1 MLSADSDTSHKI
13 EFLQFQIKFG
23 SWLESVVMVLF
34 AFSPYFSP
42 ISSPGRGSNHKKLGY
57 NKFTYFLS
65 VAFFLQKNLSCTL
78 SESQTGKGNHFYQL
92 QPKLSCRRNIKLFIF
107 TTKKRRFSREIKDRY
122 RQKFVILVSSNILCI
137 ATICSIFSIVHT
149 FPKHYIPPHS
159 QKFPFLPGRER
170 GCYVVR

>member
-1 MLSADSDTSHKI
+1 
-13 EFLQFQIKFG
+13 
-23 SWLESVVMVLF
+23 MVLF

-65 VAFFLQKNLSCTL
+65 VAFFLKKNLSCTL

-107 TTKKRRFSREIKDRY
+107 TTKKRRFSREKKARH
-122 RQKFVILVSSNILCI
+122 RQKFVILVSSNILCSYNLVNFQHCPYFSKTLHSPPLLEI
-137 ATICSIFSIVHT
+137 SFFAGQGEGLLCSPMT
-149 FPKHYIPPHS
+149 
-159 QKFPFLPGRER
+159 L
-170 GCYVVR
+170 